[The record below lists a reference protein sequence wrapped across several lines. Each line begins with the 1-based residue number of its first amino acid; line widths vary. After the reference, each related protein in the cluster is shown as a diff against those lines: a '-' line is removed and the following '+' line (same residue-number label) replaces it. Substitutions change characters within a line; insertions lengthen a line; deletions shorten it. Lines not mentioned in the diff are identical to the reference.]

1 MQHLK
6 LSDEIV
12 LAAGELNPLIPH
24 PIEMIVGSIA
34 FLLLLAVMKR
44 KVVPMFEKAY
54 AARTEAIEGGI
65 ERAEKAQLEAQ
76 RALLQYN
83 EQLSSAQGE
92 AAKLREDARIQ
103 GAAILEELRT
113 KAQEEAA
120 RITAA
125 ASASIEAERQQA
137 ITSLRNEVGALAVE
151 LASKIVGEA
160 LDDQARQS
168 RIVDRF
174 IEDLEKSKSPV
185 KKKLEKEENENPSR
199 RKQPSIT
206 CDCTRQARCCR
217 QGRNSG

>member
-1 MQHLK
+1 MQPLN
-6 LSDEIV
+6 L
-12 LAAGELNPLIPH
+12 LAGEALNPLIPQTA
-24 PIEMIVGSIA
+24 EVIVGFIA
-34 FLLLLAVMKR
+34 FTLLFLVLKS

-54 AARTEAIEGGI
+54 AARTEAIQGGI

-76 RALLQYN
+76 RALVQYN

-92 AAKLREDARIQ
+92 AAKLREDARAQ

-113 KAQEEAA
+113 KAQDEAA

-125 ASASIEAERQQA
+125 AHASIEAERQQA

-174 IEDLEKSKSPV
+174 IEDLEKSQQSK
-185 KKKLEKEENENPSR
+185 
-199 RKQPSIT
+199 
-206 CDCTRQARCCR
+206 
-217 QGRNSG
+217 

>member
-1 MQHLK
+1 MRSINL
-6 LSDEIV
+6 
-12 LAAGELNPLIPH
+12 LAGGEELNPLVPH
-24 PIEMIVGSIA
+24 TAELIVGAIA
-34 FLLLLAVMKR
+34 FTLLFLVLR
-44 KVVPMFEKAY
+44 KAVVPKFEKAF
-54 AARTEAIEGGI
+54 TELTQAIEGGI

-76 RALLQYN
+76 RALAQYN

-92 AAKLREDARIQ
+92 AAKLRDDARIQ

-125 ASASIEAERQQA
+125 AHASIEAERQQA

-160 LDDQARQS
+160 LEDQARQS

-174 IEDLEKSKSPV
+174 IEDLEKSQK
-185 KKKLEKEENENPSR
+185 N
-199 RKQPSIT
+199 
-206 CDCTRQARCCR
+206 
-217 QGRNSG
+217 